1 MKIMKDHR
9 IKSFLRLMAVAAPI
23 SLISSCKWI
32 KPHEAKITEMENDD
46 STQVHDS
53 VPAVQETQQPVSQTK
68 SVEEEVAALNSRI
81 KEIYG
86 TVERV
91 YKRDALPNTDLDAK
105 YCSKAWR
112 QTVKAVSAK
121 QNKTD
126 ELCLDCDYWIMGQD
140 YENVKV
146 TNYYLEKIMLDD
158 AKYGSVAAFT
168 LKVHNCGSVTP
179 VRVDL
184 VKENGKWLI
193 DNFTDIKNDID
204 YRKMM
209 TDYLNN

>member
-1 MKIMKDHR
+1 MKDHR

-32 KPHEAKITEMENDD
+32 KPHEAKITEKENDD

-140 YENVKV
+140 WQDLGLSRVRAREITDSTAVV
-146 TNYYLEKIMLDD
+146 DFLL
-158 AKYGSVAAFT
+158 
-168 LKVHNCGSVTP
+168 HNCGEEIP
-179 VRVDL
+179 VSLDMVRQD
-184 VKENGKWLI
+184 GRWLI
-193 DNFTDIKNDID
+193 DNFFNVRDDFSFKDEMLQYVEPEVENQ
-204 YRKMM
+204 
-209 TDYLNN
+209 